1 MPDFRKMYDSEF
13 LYAFDLD
20 GKDVTVTIERAEA
33 GTLVG
38 SGGRKTKKPI
48 VYFEG
53 KTKGLALCKTNAR
66 TIAALYGNDTDKWK
80 GQKIT
85 LFPTT
90 TQFGPDTVECVRIR
104 PHAPKES
111 K

>member
-1 MPDFRKMYDSEF
+1 MYDSEF

-20 GKDVTVTIERAEA
+20 GKDVTVIIERAEA
-33 GTLVG
+33 GLLVG

-104 PHAPKES
+104 PQVPK
-111 K
+111 